1 MTLCARLK
9 KEREQNYTN
18 LELRKETNTEYRR
31 DAKNF
36 RILLPL
42 VTRKHTGM
50 GKDLL
55 EKLK

>member
-1 MTLCARLK
+1 MILCARLK
-9 KEREQNYTN
+9 KERELNYTN
-18 LELRKETNTEYRR
+18 LELRKETNTKYRR

-50 GKDLL
+50 GKDFL
-55 EKLK
+55 EK